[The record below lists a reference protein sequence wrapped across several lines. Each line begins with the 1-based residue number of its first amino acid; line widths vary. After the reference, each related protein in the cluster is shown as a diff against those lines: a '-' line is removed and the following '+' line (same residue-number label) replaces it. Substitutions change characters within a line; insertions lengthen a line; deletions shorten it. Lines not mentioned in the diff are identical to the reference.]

1 MHKIETILGGIALIL
16 FGIWGYNM
24 AIGTEWLVFS
34 IIAFV
39 TPVLGMAAVV
49 YGLLQK
55 DEKGEE

>member
-39 TPVLGMAAVV
+39 TPLLGMAAVI

-55 DEKGEE
+55 DEKGE

>member
-24 AIGTEWLVFS
+24 AVGTEWLVFS
-34 IIAFV
+34 IIAFAA
-39 TPVLGMAAVV
+39 PLLGIAAVV
-49 YGLLQK
+49 YALLQK

>member
-55 DEKGEE
+55 DEKSEE

>member
-24 AIGTEWLVFS
+24 ALGTEWLVFS

-39 TPVLGMAAVV
+39 TPLLGMAAVIF
-49 YGLLQK
+49 GLLQK
-55 DEKGEE
+55 DEKSEE

>member
-39 TPVLGMAAVV
+39 TPVLGMAAVI

>member
-39 TPVLGMAAVV
+39 TPVLGMAAVIF
-49 YGLLQK
+49 GLLQK
-55 DEKGEE
+55 DEKSEE

>member
-49 YGLLQK
+49 YALLQK
-55 DEKGEE
+55 DEKSEE

>member
-39 TPVLGMAAVV
+39 TPVLGIAAVIF
-49 YGLLQK
+49 GLLQK
-55 DEKGEE
+55 DEKSEE

>member
-34 IIAFV
+34 IIAFI
-39 TPVLGMAAVV
+39 TPLLGMAAVV
-49 YGLLQK
+49 YALLPK
-55 DEKGEE
+55 DEKSEE

>member
-39 TPVLGMAAVV
+39 TPLLGMAAVIF
-49 YGLLQK
+49 GLLQK
-55 DEKGEE
+55 DEKSEE

>member
-39 TPVLGMAAVV
+39 TPVLGIM
-49 YGLLQK
+49 GLVRTSLLT
-55 DEKGEE
+55 E

>member
-39 TPVLGMAAVV
+39 APLLGMAAVIC
-49 YGLLQK
+49 GLFQK
-55 DEKGEE
+55 NENDK

>member
-39 TPVLGMAAVV
+39 TPVLGIATVIF
-49 YGLLQK
+49 GLLQK
-55 DEKGEE
+55 DEKSEE